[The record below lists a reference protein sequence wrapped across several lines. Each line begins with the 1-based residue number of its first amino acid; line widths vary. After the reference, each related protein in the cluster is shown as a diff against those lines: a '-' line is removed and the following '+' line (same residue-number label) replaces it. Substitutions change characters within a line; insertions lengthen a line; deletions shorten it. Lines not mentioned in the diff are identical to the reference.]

1 MFEVYSFRAQ
11 QVIFLARLK
20 AGQRGAEA
28 VEVADLLAAL
38 IIEDQEGF
46 SKALSDIRNLP
57 KSAAKAD
64 RKTHAPFFLPEL
76 ASDLLASLPEMH
88 TNSRAS
94 PNELELL
101 LSQSAVRVFER
112 AVSLCAELQHRYVQ
126 PLHILAAILD
136 NRSSRV
142 AQILDRAGITREG
155 VLKSV
160 REKQGLASAIPE
172 KSPPL
177 NADPEASL
185 YSNRTRNVLFLSRQ
199 EAGMHGSRTIEVE
212 HMLIALILEDQGSFL
227 DALFRYDGVG
237 VDMSCLDL
245 RPHQS
250 FLTHER
256 ANELLARIEARCSR
270 TQPLPKGL
278 YLPMSPGLK
287 RALNEAAILRDQ
299 LCQRQI
305 EPSHLLAAIVGDES
319 SWGAGIFRQAGVTRA
334 NIIQFAQERT

>member
-172 KSPPL
+172 KSPPSTLTGRETSSFYRDKRPECMAPGQLRL
-177 NADPEASL
+177 NTCLSPSSSKIKEVSWMPCSAMMVS
-185 YSNRTRNVLFLSRQ
+185 VL
-199 EAGMHGSRTIEVE
+199 TCPV
-212 HMLIALILEDQGSFL
+212 
-227 DALFRYDGVG
+227 
-237 VDMSCLDL
+237 
-245 RPHQS
+245 
-250 FLTHER
+250 
-256 ANELLARIEARCSR
+256 
-270 TQPLPKGL
+270 
-278 YLPMSPGLK
+278 
-287 RALNEAAILRDQ
+287 
-299 LCQRQI
+299 
-305 EPSHLLAAIVGDES
+305 
-319 SWGAGIFRQAGVTRA
+319 
-334 NIIQFAQERT
+334 